1 MAVAEVRPSIPPRT
15 CPPLNA
21 IPAPPPP
28 PVLSRRAHLHKQ
40 PGIALQDLADA
51 RCVKDPQICNSK
63 HCSYR
68 CDLCQPTP
76 PALGR
81 SVTGC
86 AVNAPGSAVCTVLT
100 DQPRSSRDGDAVEG
114 SPRWPGAEAR
124 SPHCKPALWPVVV
137 AVAVVNSA
145 LRLTWASGFGAA
157 PSFRGALGLVHFG
170 PRGCFRRAPGSVH
183 GRAHS
188 GRREATAGVATGLA
202 GE

>member
-1 MAVAEVRPSIPPRT
+1 MPPVSAQRCLASCSRRPHIQFRRSLESRRVSPLCLAAANAGAAAGAGAMAVAEVRPSIPPRT

-51 RCVKDPQICNSK
+51 RRVKDPQICNSK

-100 DQPRSSRDGDAVEG
+100 DQPRSSRDGDAVKG
-114 SPRWPGAEAR
+114 SPRWPGAEA
-124 SPHCKPALWPVVV
+124 
-137 AVAVVNSA
+137 
-145 LRLTWASGFGAA
+145 
-157 PSFRGALGLVHFG
+157 
-170 PRGCFRRAPGSVH
+170 
-183 GRAHS
+183 
-188 GRREATAGVATGLA
+188 
-202 GE
+202 